1 MRHTLPAKRLVGI
14 DLINLAA
21 RDIPALVALGEAQY
35 QKRIEAAADA
45 VLASQRHLVM
55 LTGPSAAGKTTS
67 ANRLATEIRKRGL
80 RSMVMSLDDFFV
92 GAGKYPKRPD
102 GGDDFECLEALDLP
116 LLRSCL
122 RQLWEIGECD
132 APIFDFLAAQ
142 PAPETR
148 HIDCRG
154 GVAVVEGLH
163 AFNPALTEHLPAQSV
178 MNIYAS
184 LREEYAGTEGNR
196 LLETRDIRLARR
208 LTRDWLFRGHD
219 ATFTLELWPHVCQS
233 EDLYIKA
240 FKKRADLVLDT
251 SFSYEPCLWKG
262 YTDGMPGGAFETEMR
277 RLAEKF
283 SGFVSMEPQQV
294 PADSMLREFIGQENR
309 PPRGGCGKN

>member
-1 MRHTLPAKRLVGI
+1 MRHILPAKRLVGI

-21 RDIPALVALGEAQY
+21 RDITSFIEVSEAQY

-67 ANRLATEIRKRGL
+67 ANRLAAEIRKRGL
-80 RSMVMSLDDFFV
+80 RSMVVSLDDFFV

-102 GGDDFECLEALDLP
+102 GGEDFECVEALNLP

-122 RQLWEIGECD
+122 RQLCETGECD

-142 PAPETR
+142 PAKETR

-154 GVAVVEGLH
+154 GVAVIEGLH
-163 AFNPALTEHLPAQSV
+163 AFNPVLTEHLPAQSV

-184 LREEYAGTEGNR
+184 LREEYAGADGRR
-196 LLETRDIRLARR
+196 LIETRDIRLARR

-219 ATFTLELWPHVCQS
+219 AAFTLALWPHVCQS

-262 YTDGMPGGAFETEMR
+262 YTENMQAGKYETEMR
-277 RLAEKF
+277 QLAGRF
-283 SGFVSMEPQQV
+283 AGFALIPPERV
-294 PADSMLREFIGQENR
+294 PTDSMLREFIGQENR
-309 PPRGGCGKN
+309 PPQ